1 MNLLR
6 QVFILTTALLIGYS
20 QIVAQGK
27 TSTDSEKQGIAIV
40 PFDYVALSKSY
51 GATETV
57 TATGRSIQWK
67 AGSSD
72 VFSDA
77 DQVKAFADAATEK
90 VTNAFVKLKR
100 FKVLS
105 RKDVEKLVNEQNFQ
119 MSDNVN
125 MESAVQMGNM
135 LGAAYMVMGQMQ
147 NVSATEIKDEKGKS
161 TNSYTANVEMQL
173 RIVDIATG
181 EIMASKDFKG
191 DKGGDAAK
199 GAALIGGL
207 MKAAGAKGGVA
218 GAIGAASGSN
228 TPANAAFAALNEAEK
243 KIYEWATTA
252 FPVEGEIFEIV
263 KEDKKGN
270 AAMVNITCGKDIGV
284 RKGDAFKVYIE
295 TEVEVAGKVRKK
307 TTDLGR
313 LVVKNVAEDGWSSEC
328 EVEKGGKTIA
338 DNFKNK
344 VKMMV
349 VGVKK

>member
-1 MNLLR
+1 MKRFTSTLVIFALVAAGNLL
-6 QVFILTTALLIGYS
+6 
-20 QIVAQGK
+20 AQGK

-57 TATGRSIQWK
+57 TATGRSVQWK
-67 AGSSD
+67 SGSSD

-105 RKDVEKLVNEQNFQ
+105 RKDVEKLMNEQNFQ

-125 MESAVQMGNM
+125 MESAVQIGNM
-135 LGAAYMVMGQMQ
+135 LGAAFMVMGQMQ

-161 TNSYTANVEMQL
+161 TSSYTANVEIQL

-207 MKAAGAKGGVA
+207 MKAAGAKGGSA
-218 GAIGAASGSN
+218 NAIATMGGSN
-228 TPANAAFAALNEAEK
+228 TPSNAAFAALNEAEK
-243 KIYEWATTA
+243 KIYEWATSA
-252 FPVEGEIFEIV
+252 FPVEGEIFEIL
-263 KEDKKGN
+263 KEDKKG
-270 AAMVNITCGKDIGV
+270 AAAKVNITCGKDIGV

-295 TEVEVAGKVRKK
+295 TEVEVAGKLRKK
-307 TTDLGR
+307 TTDLGK
-313 LVVKNVAEDGWSSEC
+313 LTVKNVAEDGWSSEC
-328 EVEKGGKTIA
+328 EVENGGKIISE
-338 DNFKNK
+338 NFKNG
-344 VKMMV
+344 VKMKIV
-349 VGVKK
+349 SVKKK

>member
-1 MNLLR
+1 MKTKRFTSLLIIVALMAAGNLL
-6 QVFILTTALLIGYS
+6 
-20 QIVAQGK
+20 AQGK

-51 GATETV
+51 GATETY
-57 TATGRSIQWK
+57 TATGRSVQWK

-105 RKDVEKLVNEQNFQ
+105 RKDVEKLMNEQNFQ

-135 LGAAYMVMGQMQ
+135 LGAAFMVMGQMQ

-161 TNSYTANVEMQL
+161 TNSYTAKVEIQL

-181 EIMASKDFKG
+181 EILASKDFKG
-191 DKGGDAAK
+191 DKGEDAAK
-199 GAALIGGL
+199 GAAVIGGL

-243 KIYEWATTA
+243 KIYEWAKTA
-252 FPVEGEIFEIV
+252 FPVEGEIFEIL
-263 KEDKKGN
+263 KEDKKG
-270 AAMVNITCGKDIGV
+270 AATSVNITCGKDIGV
-284 RKGDAFKVYIE
+284 KKGDAFKVYIE
-295 TEVEVAGKVRKK
+295 TEMEVAGKMRKK

-328 EVEKGGKTIA
+328 EVEKGGKVIS

-344 VKMMV
+344 TKMMV